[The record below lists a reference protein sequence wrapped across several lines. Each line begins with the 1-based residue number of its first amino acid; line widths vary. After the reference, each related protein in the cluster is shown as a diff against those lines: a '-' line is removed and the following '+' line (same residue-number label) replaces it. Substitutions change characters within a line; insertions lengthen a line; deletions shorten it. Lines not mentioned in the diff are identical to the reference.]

1 TVPDGLVHRAGSC
14 TTPPNNA
21 SISTFSTRDNY
32 TTIALINKAIADL
45 ESREAGDNFSIQG
58 IAKKYSVSH
67 STLSQRWN
75 HQTGPWAARYAAQQL
90 LSP

>member
-45 ESREAGDNFSIQG
+45 ESRKAGDNFSI
-58 IAKKYSVSH
+58 
-67 STLSQRWN
+67 
-75 HQTGPWAARYAAQQL
+75 
-90 LSP
+90 